1 MTDTVWLSVAPMKS
15 ELTAWFTME
24 DRAAPA
30 AAREDNAMVQLRRH
44 PRCTGRPGPLGD
56 ERVETGFFA
65 SPRLGAALHKAGL
78 AKVFHLLRCRVV

>member
-30 AAREDNAMVQLRRH
+30 AAREDNAMVQLR
-44 PRCTGRPGPLGD
+44 PGGED
-56 ERVETGFFA
+56 G
-65 SPRLGAALHKAGL
+65 
-78 AKVFHLLRCRVV
+78 